1 MIQLT
6 DITKTYGPLTVLHS
20 VSLSIPR
27 GKITAII
34 GPSGAGK
41 TTLLQIL
48 GTLDRPDSGTVTYD
62 GTDVTRLNDKAL
74 SDFRCRNIGFVFQ
87 FHRLLPEFTALE
99 NAALPAV
106 IAGSRRKDA
115 YAEGRRLLEAL
126 DMGHRLNHRPAE
138 LSGGE
143 RQRVAVARALVNKP
157 MVILA
162 DEPTGSLDSRNR
174 AEIESLFMRLRDDF
188 GHTLVIVT
196 HDTSMASIADTVI
209 TLADGRVVSVTDKE
223 TTDTY

>member
-1 MIQLT
+1 MIELT
-6 DITKTYGPLTVLHS
+6 DITKSFGSLRVLHS
-20 VSLSIPR
+20 VSLSIPK

-48 GTLDRPDSGTVTYD
+48 GTLDLPDSGRVMYD
-62 GTDVTRLNDKAL
+62 GVDVTKLNDKSL
-74 SDFRCRNIGFVFQ
+74 SQFRGLNIGFVFQ

-99 NAALPAV
+99 NAALPAI
-106 IAGSRRKDA
+106 IAGRKRSEA
-115 YAEGRRLLEAL
+115 YAEARRLLEAL
-126 DMGHRLNHRPAE
+126 DMGHRLEHRPGE

-143 RQRVAVARALVNKP
+143 RQRVAVARALINKP

-162 DEPTGSLDSRNR
+162 DEPTGSLDSHNR
-174 AEIESLFMRLRDDF
+174 AEIEQLFTRLRDEF

-196 HDTSMASIADTVI
+196 HDAGMTDIADVVV
-209 TLADGRVVSVTDKE
+209 TLSDGRVVSVTNNEKNDE
-223 TTDTY
+223 E

>member
-1 MIQLT
+1 MIQLS
-6 DITKTYGPLTVLHS
+6 DISKSYGQLTVLHNI
-20 VSLSIPR
+20 SLTIPK

-48 GTLDRPDSGTVTYD
+48 GTLDRPDSGTVSYD
-62 GTDVTRLNDKAL
+62 GTDVTGLADKAL
-74 SDFRCRNIGFVFQ
+74 SNFRCSNIGFVFQ

-99 NAALPAV
+99 NVALPAI
-106 IAGSRRKDA
+106 IAGRKRSEA
-115 YAEGRRLLEAL
+115 YAEGRRLLESL
-126 DMGHRLNHRPAE
+126 DMGHRMSHRPTE

-143 RQRVAVARALVNKP
+143 RQRVAVARALINKP

-162 DEPTGSLDSRNR
+162 DEPTGSLDSHNR
-174 AEIESLFMRLRDDF
+174 AEIESLFTRLRDEF

-196 HDTSMASIADTVI
+196 HDPNMAAIADGVI
-209 TLADGRVVSVTDKE
+209 TLADGHVVSAATE
-223 TTDTY
+223 TQA

>member
-1 MIQLT
+1 MIELT
-6 DITKTYGPLTVLHS
+6 DITKSFGSLRVLHS
-20 VSLSIPR
+20 VSLSIPK

-48 GTLDRPDSGTVTYD
+48 GTLDLPDSGRVMYD
-62 GTDVTRLNDKAL
+62 GVDVTKLNDKSL
-74 SDFRCRNIGFVFQ
+74 SQFRGLNIGFVFQ

-99 NAALPAV
+99 NAALPAI
-106 IAGSRRKDA
+106 IAGRKRSEA
-115 YAEGRRLLEAL
+115 YAEARRLLEVL
-126 DMGHRLNHRPAE
+126 DMGHRLEHRPGE

-143 RQRVAVARALVNKP
+143 RQRVAVARALINKP

-162 DEPTGSLDSRNR
+162 DEPTGSLDSHNR
-174 AEIESLFMRLRDDF
+174 AEIEQLFTRLRDEF

-196 HDTSMASIADTVI
+196 HDAGMTDIADVVV
-209 TLADGRVVSVTDKE
+209 TLSDGRVVSVTNNEKNDE
-223 TTDTY
+223 E